1 MSPRQ
6 KEPLTYEHALLG
18 FVVSTPL
25 HAYALHH
32 ALVRSPLGQVWHLKQ
47 SACYAMISRLLD
59 EAYIGAHADESTVRG
74 KRILTITQAGHEA
87 FATWIVAPVAH
98 PRDMRI
104 EFLAKLYFA
113 SQQSAA
119 HRSALISAQLA
130 NIIHWYTD
138 VPAEDQ
144 FTLDVHTYRRGHID
158 AIALWLNQLLTHNR

>member
-18 FVVSTPL
+18 FVVAKPL

-59 EAYIGAHADESTVRG
+59 EAYIAAHNEEPTARG
-74 KRILTITQAGHEA
+74 KRLLGITDAGHSA
-87 FATWIVAPVAH
+87 LATWIVAPVAH

-113 SQQSAA
+113 SQQSVA
-119 HRSALISAQLA
+119 HRSALISAQQA
-130 NIIHWYTD
+130 KITHWYTNSI
-138 VPAEDQ
+138 VSDQ
-144 FTLDVHTYRRGHID
+144 FTADVHAYRRGQID
-158 AIALWLNQLLTHNR
+158 AIALWLNHLTHHT

>member
-25 HAYALHH
+25 HAYALHL

-47 SACYAMISRLLD
+47 SACYAMISRLVD
-59 EAYIGAHADESTVRG
+59 EAYIDADGEAQTARG
-74 KRILTITQAGHEA
+74 KRMLNITAPGHVA
-87 FATWIVAPVAH
+87 FATWITAPVAH

-113 SQQSAA
+113 SKQSIA
-119 HRSALISAQLA
+119 HRTALITAQQA
-130 NIIHWYTD
+130 KITHWYVD
-138 VPAEDQ
+138 AHGVDQ
-144 FTLDVHTYRRGHID
+144 FTADVHAYRRGQID
-158 AIALWLNQLLTHNR
+158 AIALWLNHLAHAQ